1 MQAEEIKAKVQGGSV
16 TPFMRPGQ
24 ELAYNEVPFGNT
36 QLQPQ
41 ACSVTQ
47 RVILVS
53 PFPSEIYELVRD
65 LSVGCFDVLV
75 FHHLEQGIRNAPSA
89 DLVIFDLTAY
99 RGSEEAG
106 MITNRMLRDLEDVPS
121 LLLVNKAMLPQMDQS
136 LMHLELLVW
145 PSSPHEILYHV
156 QRIIRTSNH
165 RPAASRALSAVDT
178 ASAYKDLWIDRKKMQ
193 VYRAG
198 TAIDLTKTEYE
209 LLIKLLD
216 HEGSVLSREELLA
229 DVWET
234 SFMGG
239 SNVVDVHIKSLRKK
253 LGDRAANPTYIATV
267 RGVGYRLAD

>member
-1 MQAEEIKAKVQGGSV
+1 MQAEEVKKRVQSGSV
-16 TPFMRPGQ
+16 TPFRRPEQG
-24 ELAYNEVPFGNT
+24 LGYNEQLFGNDY
-36 QLQPQ
+36 PQ
-41 ACSVTQ
+41 ACPVTQ

-75 FHHLEQGIRNAPSA
+75 FHHLEQGLRNALAA

-99 RGSEEAG
+99 RGSEEVS
-106 MITNRMLRDLEDVPS
+106 MLTKRMLQDLEDVPS
-121 LLLVNKAMLPQMDQS
+121 LLLVNEAMLSQMDPS

-165 RPAASRALSAVDT
+165 RPASGALPAGGTST
-178 ASAYKDLWIDRKKMQ
+178 YKDLWIDRKKMQ
-193 VYRAG
+193 VYRSG
-198 TAIDLTKTEYE
+198 IAIELTKTEYE

>member
-1 MQAEEIKAKVQGGSV
+1 MQAEEIKGRVQSGSV
-16 TPFMRPGQ
+16 TPFRRPGQ
-24 ELAYNEVPFGNT
+24 ELSYNEEPFGNVH
-36 QLQPQ
+36 PQ

-75 FHHLEQGIRNAPSA
+75 FHHLAQGIGNAQAA
-89 DLVIFDLTAY
+89 DLVIVDLTAY
-99 RGSEEAG
+99 HGSDEAS
-106 MITNRMLRDLEDVPS
+106 MITKRMLQDLEDVPS
-121 LLLVNKAMLPQMDQS
+121 LLLVNEAMLSQMDQS
-136 LMHLELLVW
+136 LMNFELLVW
-145 PSSPHEILYHV
+145 PSSPNEILYHV

-165 RPAASRALSAVDT
+165 RPVVPGPLST
-178 ASAYKDLWIDRKKMQ
+178 AGTAAYKDLWIDRKKMQ
-193 VYRAG
+193 VYRADA
-198 TAIDLTKTEYE
+198 AIELTKTEYE
-209 LLIKLLD
+209 LLVKLLD

-253 LGDRAANPTYIATV
+253 LGDSAASPTYIATV